1 MREAAPVGVST
12 EVRDR
17 VLVVRIEREE
27 KRNAIDQAL
36 ADAIGAALDRLDDDP
51 ELWVGIITGTA
62 TVFSA
67 GSDLAS
73 SRDGSA
79 RTGRGGEYGVIRRD
93 REKPLIA
100 AVEGP
105 ALGGG
110 FEIVLTC
117 DLVVAASTA
126 SFGLPE
132 VKRGLVPTCGG
143 LFRTPRALPLN
154 VAKEMLLTGDR
165 LTPERAYAL
174 GLVNVVTEPG
184 AAVAGALDLAARI
197 CAVGPVGARASLR
210 ALERTV
216 AERDELGWEA
226 TITATEAIT
235 ASDDIREGMAAF
247 FEKREPRWTGR

>member
-1 MREAAPVGVST
+1 MVVVST
-12 EVRDR
+12 ERHER

-27 KRNAIDQAL
+27 KRNAVDQAV
-36 ADAIGAALDRLDDDP
+36 ADGIGAALDRLDDDA
-51 ELWVGIITGTA
+51 ELWVGIITGTP

-67 GSDLAS
+67 GSDLARS
-73 SRDGSA
+73 KAGSA
-79 RTGRGGEYGVIRRD
+79 RTERGGEYGVIRRE

-110 FEIVLTC
+110 FEIVLAC
-117 DLVVAASTA
+117 DLVVAARTA

-143 LFRTPRALPLN
+143 LFRTHRALPLN

-165 LTPERAYAL
+165 LSPDRAYAL

-184 AAVAGALDLAARI
+184 GAVAGALELAARI

-210 ALERTV
+210 ALERSV

-226 TITATEAIT
+226 TTTATAAIA
-235 ASDDIREGMAAF
+235 ASNDIHEGMAAF

>member
-1 MREAAPVGVST
+1 VGVVS
-12 EVRDR
+12 ERHER

-27 KRNAIDQAL
+27 KRNAVDQEI
-36 ADAIGAALDRLDDDP
+36 ADGIGAALDQLDDDP
-51 ELWVGIITGTA
+51 GLWVGVLTGTT

-67 GSDLAS
+67 GTDLAS
-73 SRDGSA
+73 ARDGSPG
-79 RTGRGGEYGVIRRD
+79 TERGGEYGVIRRN

-110 FEIVLTC
+110 FEIVLAC
-117 DLVVAASTA
+117 DLVVASSTA

-143 LFRTPRALPLN
+143 LFRSPRALPLN
-154 VAKEMLLTGDR
+154 IAKELLLTGDR
-165 LTPERAYAL
+165 LTPERAYSL
-174 GLVNVVTEPG
+174 GLVNVLTEPG
-184 AAVAGALDLAARI
+184 EAVEGALALAARI

-216 AERDELGWEA
+216 AERDDLGWEA
-226 TITATEAIT
+226 TTDATAAIT
-235 ASDDIREGMAAF
+235 GSDDIREGLAAF

>member
-1 MREAAPVGVST
+1 MAVI
-12 EVRDR
+12 EVVHER

-36 ADAIGAALDRLDDDP
+36 ADGIGAALDRLDDDP
-51 ELWVGIITGTA
+51 ELWVGIVTGTP

-79 RTGRGGEYGVIRRD
+79 RTERGGEYGVIRRD

-110 FEIVLTC
+110 FEIVLAC
-117 DLVVAASTA
+117 DLVVAARTA

-143 LFRTPRALPLN
+143 LFRTPRRCPSTSPRRCCSPA
-154 VAKEMLLTGDR
+154 
-165 LTPERAYAL
+165 
-174 GLVNVVTEPG
+174 
-184 AAVAGALDLAARI
+184 I
-197 CAVGPVGARASLR
+197 ASPPSG
-210 ALERTV
+210 RT
-216 AERDELGWEA
+216 RSGW
-226 TITATEAIT
+226 
-235 ASDDIREGMAAF
+235 
-247 FEKREPRWTGR
+247 

>member
-1 MREAAPVGVST
+1 MSVVTT
-12 EVRDR
+12 EQHER
-17 VLVVRIEREE
+17 VLLVRIEREE
-27 KRNAIDQAL
+27 KRNAVDQAV
-36 ADAIGAALDRLDDDP
+36 ADGIGAALDRLDDDP
-51 ELWVGIITGTA
+51 ELWVGIVTGTS

-79 RTGRGGEYGVIRRD
+79 RTERGGEYGVIRRD

-110 FEIVLTC
+110 FEIVLAC
-117 DLVVAASTA
+117 DLVVAATTA

-165 LTPERAYAL
+165 LSPERAYAL

-184 AAVAGALDLAARI
+184 EAVAGALALAARI

-216 AERDELGWEA
+216 AEHDELGWEA
-226 TITATEAIT
+226 TATATDAIR

>member
-1 MREAAPVGVST
+1 MTVST
-12 EVRDR
+12 EVHER

-27 KRNAIDQAL
+27 KRNAIDQAV
-36 ADAIGAALDRLDDDP
+36 ADGIGAALDRLDDDP
-51 ELWVGIITGTA
+51 ELWVGIITGTP

-67 GSDLAS
+67 GSDLGS

-79 RTGRGGEYGVIRRD
+79 RTERGGEYGVIRRD

-110 FEIVLTC
+110 FEIVLSC

-165 LTPERAYAL
+165 LSPARAHAL
-174 GLVNVVTEPG
+174 GLVNEVTEPG
-184 AAVAGALDLAARI
+184 EAVAGALALAARI

-226 TITATEAIT
+226 TGTATDAIR

>member
-1 MREAAPVGVST
+1 MVLDRALSNGVLVLTMNRPERRNALNRDLFREIGNAFVAAETDP
-12 EVRDR
+12 EVRAI
-17 VLVVRIEREE
+17 VLTG
-27 KRNAIDQAL
+27 AGDQAFCAGMDL
-36 ADAIGAALDRLDDDP
+36 KAFAAGEPIGPGDGP
-51 ELWVGIITGTA
+51 GT
-62 TVFSA
+62 TVFVE
-67 GSDLAS
+67 
-73 SRDGSA
+73 RC
-79 RTGRGGEYGVIRRD
+79 YP
-93 REKPLIA
+93 KPIIA
-100 AVEGP
+100 AVNG
-105 ALGGG
+105 AAVAGG
-110 FEIVLTC
+110 FGVMLGC
-117 DLVVAASTA
+117 DIIVAAEHAT
-126 SFGLPE
+126 FGLPE

-184 AAVAGALDLAARI
+184 AAVASALELAARI

-226 TITATEAIT
+226 TVTATEAIT

>member
-1 MREAAPVGVST
+1 MPVET
-12 EVRDR
+12 ETRDR
-17 VLVVRIEREE
+17 VLVVTIRREE
-27 KRNAIDQAL
+27 KRNAIDDEL
-36 ADAIGAALDRLDDDP
+36 ANGISAALDRLDDDP
-51 ELWVGIITGTA
+51 DLWVGILTGTP

-67 GSDLAS
+67 GSDLARTERS
-73 SRDGSA
+73 SA
-79 RTGRGGEYGVIRRD
+79 ATTRGGEYGLIRRD
-93 REKPLIA
+93 RVKPLIA

-110 FEIVLTC
+110 FEIVLAC
-117 DLVVAASTA
+117 DLVVAARTA

-143 LFRTPRALPLN
+143 LFRTPRVLPLN
-154 VAKEMLLTGDR
+154 VAKEMLLTGER
-165 LTPERAYAL
+165 LDPERAYAL
-174 GLVNVVTEPG
+174 GLVNVVAEPG
-184 AAVAGALDLAARI
+184 GAVDAALELAARV

-210 ALERTV
+210 ALEQTV

-226 TITATEAIT
+226 TAAATDAIR

>member
-1 MREAAPVGVST
+1 VVVTAEQH
-12 EVRDR
+12 ER

-27 KRNAIDQAL
+27 KRNAVDQAV
-36 ADAIGAALDRLDDDP
+36 ADGIGAALDRLDDDP
-51 ELWVGIITGTA
+51 ELWVGIITGTP

-67 GSDLAS
+67 GSDLAT

-79 RTGRGGEYGVIRRD
+79 RTERGGEYGVIRRD
-93 REKPLIA
+93 REKPLLA

-110 FEIVLTC
+110 FEIVLAC
-117 DLVVAASTA
+117 DLVVAARSA

-174 GLVNVVTEPG
+174 GLVNVVSEPG
-184 AAVAGALDLAARI
+184 AALADALALAARI

-216 AERDELGWEA
+216 AARDELGWEA
-226 TITATEAIT
+226 TVTATDAIR

-247 FEKREPRWTGR
+247 FEKREPRWTGK

>member
-1 MREAAPVGVST
+1 VS

-27 KRNAIDQAL
+27 KRNAVDQAV
-36 ADAIGAALDRLDDDP
+36 ADGIGQALDRLDDDP
-51 ELWVGIITGTA
+51 ELWVGVLTGTS

-67 GSDLAS
+67 GSDLAR
-73 SRDGSA
+73 SRHGSA
-79 RTGRGGEYGVIRRD
+79 RTERGGEYGVIRRD

-110 FEIVLTC
+110 FEIVLAC
-117 DLVVAASTA
+117 DLVVAARDA

-165 LTPERAYAL
+165 LSPERAYAL

-184 AAVAGALDLAARI
+184 EAVAGALALAARI
-197 CAVGPVGARASLR
+197 CAVGPIGSRASLR

-216 AERDELGWEA
+216 TERDALGWEA
-226 TITATEAIT
+226 TATATEAIVG
-235 ASDDIREGMAAF
+235 SDDIREGMAAF
-247 FEKREPRWTGR
+247 FEKREPRWAGR

>member
-1 MREAAPVGVST
+1 MPVAS
-12 EVRDR
+12 EHHDR
-17 VLVVRIEREE
+17 VLIVRIEREE
-27 KRNAIDQAL
+27 KRNAVDQEI
-36 ADAIGAALDRLDDDP
+36 ADGIGAALDRLDDDP
-51 ELWVGIITGTA
+51 ELWIGIITGTP

-67 GSDLAS
+67 GTDLAS
-73 SRDGSA
+73 ARDGSP

-93 REKPLIA
+93 RDKPLIA

-110 FEIVLTC
+110 FEIVLAC
-117 DLVVAASTA
+117 DLVVAARTA

-165 LTPERAYAL
+165 LSPDRAYSL
-174 GLVNVVTEPG
+174 GLVNVVTDPG
-184 AAVAGALDLAARI
+184 DAVESALRLAARI

-216 AERDELGWEA
+216 AERDELGWDA
-226 TITATEAIT
+226 TTTATEAIRG
-235 ASDDIREGMAAF
+235 SDDIREGLAAF
-247 FEKREPRWTGR
+247 FDKREPRWTGT

>member
-1 MREAAPVGVST
+1 VTGATVAS
-12 EVRDR
+12 EVHDR

-27 KRNAIDQAL
+27 KRNAIDQSI
-36 ADAIGAALDRLDDDP
+36 ADGIGAALDRLDDDP
-51 ELWVGIITGTA
+51 ELWVGIITGTS

-79 RTGRGGEYGVIRRD
+79 RTERGGEYGVIRRQ

-110 FEIVLTC
+110 FEIVLAC
-117 DLVVAASTA
+117 DLVVAARTA

-165 LTPERAYAL
+165 LSPERAFAL
-174 GLVNVVTEPG
+174 GLVNVLSEAGDAVTD
-184 AAVAGALDLAARI
+184 ALALAARI
-197 CAVGPVGARASLR
+197 CAVGPVGARASLH

-216 AERDELGWEA
+216 AERDEVGWDA
-226 TITATEAIT
+226 TVTATEAIRG
-235 ASDDIREGMAAF
+235 SDDIREGMAAF